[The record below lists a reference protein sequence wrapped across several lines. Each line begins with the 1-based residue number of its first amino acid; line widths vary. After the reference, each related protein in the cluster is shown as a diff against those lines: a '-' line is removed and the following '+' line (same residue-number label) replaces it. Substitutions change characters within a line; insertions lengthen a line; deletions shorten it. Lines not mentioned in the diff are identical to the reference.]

1 METRRALVVE
11 DNPDSRAAL
20 CELLGEWG
28 YAVEVAEDV
37 DRALSLAGSR
47 RPDVVVID
55 LWLCDDAGDAL
66 DVIAE
71 IRASDKHVFI
81 VVFSGW
87 HHLRDAAIAAGADA
101 YILKPDIDAL
111 EQLLDRPTLP
121 TRVALRPRE
130 TDRKSKT

>member
-1 METRRALVVE
+1 MATRRALVVE
-11 DNPDSRAAL
+11 DNAENRAAL

-37 DRALSLAGSR
+37 DQALALAGSR
-47 RPDVVVID
+47 PPDVVVID
-55 LWLCDDAGDAL
+55 LWLCDDTGDAL

-71 IRASDKHVFI
+71 IRASDTHVFI

-87 HHLRDAAIAAGADA
+87 HHLREAAIAAGADA
-101 YILKPDIDAL
+101 YILKPDIDTL

-121 TRVALRPRE
+121 ARAPLRPRE